1 MQFTLSYI
9 AIIQAKQLKY
19 CEKAYFT
26 WVIREN
32 FIYLLLLPDLSN
44 KGKCNEIKY
53 LKDIKLKIG
62 LYKTIKVDINRCFCF
77 IKPLYTSFELD
88 NKFFCSKCLFIF
100 LVAHYKHMQKAI
112 AITANNNIKILPLI
126 FEFAWEI

>member
-9 AIIQAKQLKY
+9 ATIAGLVLQAKQPKY

-62 LYKTIKVDINRCFCF
+62 LYKTIKVDINRFFCF

-88 NKFFCSKCLFIF
+88 NRFF
-100 LVAHYKHMQKAI
+100 
-112 AITANNNIKILPLI
+112 
-126 FEFAWEI
+126 FARNVYSFFS